1 MNQILANRD
10 FMVINKDNK
19 PGGYIMGKLSNV
31 NKTEILPEF
40 QSIFLKK
47 KKLAQEKNVFFYALW
62 ASKYFTYARKKQIS
76 SEKYQENAVLE
87 FIESMKSYSHMSE
100 WQIRQAQDAL
110 RLYYFH
116 YRGFKPGSLSRV
128 AGRCKTLKLIKYSSF
143 VCRDSFA
150 LLQPV

>member
-1 MNQILANRD
+1 
-10 FMVINKDNK
+10 MVNIMLE
-19 PGGYIMGKLSNV
+19 PSWYIMEKLTDSKKNDV
-31 NKTEILPEF
+31 LPEF
-40 QSIFLKK
+40 QVFLLE
-47 KKLAQEKNVFFYALW
+47 KKLTPEKNVFFYALW

-87 FIESMKSYSHMSE
+87 FIESMKSDSHMSE

-116 YRGFKPGSLSRV
+116 YRGFKPGSLSSA
-128 AGRCKTLKLIKYSSF
+128 AGRCKTLKLRNHSSF
-143 VCRDSFA
+143 VCCDSFA